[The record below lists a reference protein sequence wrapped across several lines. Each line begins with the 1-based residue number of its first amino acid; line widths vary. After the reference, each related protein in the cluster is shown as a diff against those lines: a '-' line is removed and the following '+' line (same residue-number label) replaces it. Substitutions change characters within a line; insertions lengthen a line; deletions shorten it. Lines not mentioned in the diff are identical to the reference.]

1 MSNFPYLTEKD
12 IGSLTQM
19 LGIKPH
25 PNFSWV
31 EPPRILNRLLTVG
44 KTVNESPLST
54 SKGFAYALFVDFL
67 HLTELD
73 GRDRRGVIHSRDGM
87 RDVLEATA
95 EKSNLTLPATR
106 QLLEFLDDF
115 FADVQRIDADEPTF
129 HVKPARKKD
138 NAVAYFLHNYRKR
151 IEKVGEAE
159 DFPRW
164 GVLCLALYRALRV
177 AVDSPAETEDN
188 WHQRVGKSSLAV
200 LKTAKYLPLDFLRD
214 EDLPESFGR
223 GAVADA
229 TRRWFR
235 KEKPDLDNLELQR
248 RRATRFFAGKR
259 YSWEKYRK
267 RKSRI
272 RDKPKIKTSFPGDVA
287 HNFSGNDDPG
297 GTEEPEEERFG
308 TGTLEDVWA
317 DQARQQ
323 IREGAAPAEF
333 EAAAEQLPRERQAV
347 EGSAANSFALQPP
360 NQTPSWA
367 KSRLTAEILGVT
379 LSWLESRARVSP
391 ENRFRQSILTF
402 VKLQIFYGFSAS
414 TLLDARFSA
423 KWTSRQN
430 TVGKGGGKRKSI
442 FEPIVLYQNGVFT
455 VRPSRQDGNSILAA
469 RQTDKTVYEDSG
481 FDFGL
486 LVPPSAKAS
495 FDFSHRLPDEA
506 APDAPNRRTFA
517 AENLDNLFITTTQNG
532 KGWQPLTE
540 KMVNEELKMLNSELS
555 EVIPAASKI
564 TAARIGTSA
573 ATLLREHGLNELIA
587 VIVCGEIPRHL
598 ASQPFY
604 TNLTEREIHV
614 PHRVALNSVLSDLEQ
629 ESALLCEKLNLTANS
644 DVLDDS
650 LYASF
655 TGNATTY
662 SSGDSNSLSE
672 NKRFGSP
679 FVPRVAPLRKW
690 LSDLRKSINLPDE
703 RRLLFNRFTAYSL
716 LHLFLLSG
724 MRPLEINHL
733 TVADASLNSI
743 EPTLALL
750 AKLNKSFQEWRTLE
764 LASSAARQLAVYIE
778 IAETAKNEV
787 FERAG
792 LSREQIEKKIGG
804 AIFFYLRRDYTPVPL
819 KWRGLK
825 SFFSGGALGL
835 PPFLW
840 ETNSPRHLY
849 RTTAMRLGL
858 TDNIIDA
865 LLGHATRGAEAL
877 GVLSVHDRRAEREA
891 AEQLAA
897 HLENEL
903 ELLYVRPNF

>member
-1 MSNFPYLTEKD
+1 MSDFPYLTEED
-12 IGSLTQM
+12 IGSLTQR

-31 EPPRILNRLLTVG
+31 EPPRILNRLLTDG
-44 KTVNESPLST
+44 TIVNESPLS
-54 SKGFAYALFVDFL
+54 SGKSFAYALFVDFL

-73 GRDRRGVIHSRDGM
+73 GRDRRGVIHSRNGM
-87 RDVLEATA
+87 RDVLEAAA

-106 QLLEFLDDF
+106 QLLDFLDDF
-115 FADVQRIDADEPTF
+115 FADVQRIDAGEPTF
-129 HVKPARKKD
+129 RVKTVQKKD
-138 NAVAYFLHNYRKR
+138 NAIAYFLHNYRRK
-151 IEKVGEAE
+151 IEEIGDKEN
-159 DFPRW
+159 FPRW
-164 GVLCLALYRALRV
+164 SVLCLALYRALRV
-177 AVDSPAETEDN
+177 AVDTPAETEDN
-188 WHQRVGKSSLAV
+188 WHQRVSMSSLAV
-200 LKTAKYLPLDFLRD
+200 LHIGKYLPLDFLLD

-229 TRRWFR
+229 TRVWFR
-235 KEKPDLDNLELQR
+235 KKKTDVDYLELQR

-272 RDKPKIKTSFPGDVA
+272 RDKPKIKTSFSGDVV
-287 HNFSGNDDPG
+287 HNFSGNDAPG
-297 GTEEPEEERFG
+297 GTEEPEEERFSA
-308 TGTLEDVWA
+308 GTLEDVWA

-367 KSRLTAEILGVT
+367 KSRLTAEMLGVT

-391 ENRFRQSILTF
+391 EDRFRRSILTF

-414 TLLDARFSA
+414 TLLDARVSA
-423 KWTSRQN
+423 KWTARQN
-430 TVGKGGGKRKSI
+430 TVGKKDEKGKSSP
-442 FEPIVLYQNGVFT
+442 EPIVLYKNGVFT
-455 VRPSRQDGNSILAA
+455 VRPSRQDGNSILAT

-481 FDFGL
+481 FDFDL
-486 LVPPSAKAS
+486 FVPPSAKES
-495 FDFSHRLPDEA
+495 FDFSHRQADDTA
-506 APDAPNRRTFA
+506 ADAASRKTFA
-517 AENLDNLFITTTQNG
+517 AESLDNLFIVPAENG

-540 KMVNEELKMLNSELS
+540 KVVNEELKMLNNELS
-555 EVIPAASKI
+555 QVIPAASKV

-587 VIVCGEIPRHL
+587 ALVCGEIPRHL

-604 TNLTEREIHV
+604 TNLTEREIRAS
-614 PHRVALNSVLSDLEQ
+614 HRTALNSVLSEMEKKSVPLR
-629 ESALLCEKLNLTANS
+629 EKLNLTADS

-655 TGNATTY
+655 TGNAAAY
-662 SSGDSNSLSE
+662 SPADSNSVSG

-679 FVPRVAPLRKW
+679 FVPRVAPLRSW
-690 LSDLRKSINLPDE
+690 LGDLRKSINLPDE
-703 RRLLFNRFTAYSL
+703 RRLLFNRLTAYSL

-764 LASSAARQLAVYIE
+764 LAPPAARQLAVYTE
-778 IAETAKNEV
+778 FAEAAKTEV
-787 FERAG
+787 FERARF
-792 LSREQIEKKIGG
+792 SREQIEKKIGG

-858 TDNIIDA
+858 TDKIIDA
-865 LLGHATRGAEAL
+865 LLGHATRGAESL
-877 GVLSVHDRRAEREA
+877 GVLSVHNRRAEREA